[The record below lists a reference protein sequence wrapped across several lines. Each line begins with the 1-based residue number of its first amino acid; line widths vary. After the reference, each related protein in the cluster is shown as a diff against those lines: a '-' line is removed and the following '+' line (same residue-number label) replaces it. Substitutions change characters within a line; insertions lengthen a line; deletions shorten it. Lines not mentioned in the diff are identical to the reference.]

1 MPASRA
7 RWRRRKVMLR
17 RPSSSA
23 CCSGTRTKNA
33 QSGSHRSPLGELD
46 EDKVREREGCR
57 RIVPRLEDLVA
68 ARMIKQFEDASLEI
82 PACLLPGSSAAPR
95 QGPRRGSEGYDSKT
109 AAAASWQCRFVG
121 GISNRQEEQ
130 LELLPQKFA
139 VVRGEFQAFRV
150 SHEGDAFVGAD
161 AAPSAASAAQPPPLP
176 PPPLPPPPRGRG
188 RDGNGAAAAG
198 GAVALAAGGGRKCVR
213 SSAEAAGAVDRPWT
227 CGCHARATRC
237 AARAARRRARRARAA
252 RRRGARLL
260 TRRAAPGT
268 AAYAHFDRG
277 RQAGV
282 SGRRGAREG
291 PARPCAPPDHGAP
304 AAAWQRGLASGE

>member
-213 SSAEAAGAVDRPWT
+213 SSAEAAGAVDMRL
-227 CGCHARATRC
+227 RAP
-237 AARAARRRARRARAA
+237 APPVS
-252 RRRGARLL
+252 LL
-260 TRRAAPGT
+260 APLVVPAVPAPPVAAAPVFSLEEQLQEQLRT
-268 AAYAHFDRG
+268 LISIESDRPASVVEEE
-277 RQAGV
+277 RVQ
-282 SGRRGAREG
+282 GAG